1 MEHSK
6 QNIASLIVLKTQ
18 LSYEDKKPQS
28 SENMSESE
36 EDETGNEVSAVKA
49 LVNLF
54 QLREKAARDSEAMN
68 CQSRSKFC
76 AAVLKLSVD
85 HLISACHAELLPIEI
100 PGEELS
106 QSDVTG
112 ELLYGTHCLGIF
124 TQYCSP
130 NLNEIRN

>member
-28 SENMSESE
+28 SENLSESE

-49 LVNLF
+49 LVTLF
-54 QLREKAARDSEAMN
+54 QLRQKAARDSEAMN
-68 CQSRSKFC
+68 CRSRSKFC

-85 HLISACHAELLPIEI
+85 HLISVCHAELLPIEI
-100 PGEELS
+100 PSEELS

-112 ELLYGTHCLGIF
+112 ELLY
-124 TQYCSP
+124 
-130 NLNEIRN
+130 